1 MSSPTNAIS
10 KVLGHPKAPRL
21 ASETADDGP
30 KDTSASTDIAGLSS
44 SSSSCS
50 SGHKQQVLSHQFPP
64 STLTVPQARPDP
76 RGLERRLQREEGIS
90 KMVSVTILKRL
101 YDDLHSK
108 RHLNPQ
114 PKDGIEC
121 QKWEG
126 AGARLSS
133 WAAYLFGFSCL
144 LRTDEILKMEAEDV
158 KKDSENAI
166 IITLPRK
173 RQQYDEVETFYLY
186 ALPEEQ
192 AHLCPVRAYMAWM
205 SASPINTGYLFP
217 KIGAGDPLATDKNE
231 SMADENEQLK
241 TSRGVGARWMAV
253 ERELRVA
260 SPVPFGASAIHN
272 TALLHPPTLPNKR
285 KLSRKP
291 RRFSADGNLRLKF
304 GRRTLSIYWSTNC
317 TTPVRP
323 GQVPNPIVDDPFGS
337 RLATHKSRIC
347 QDPRRLL
354 HPLELPTVH
363 LQSPQRPL
371 SHSRRTPR
379 RHRERLLTSL
389 RSAAHPPPALALL
402 DNLTTCLSY
411 DLPELRHVG
420 ARTARAALRE
430 RRCSAAARAPHKA
443 RPDAYWEGRVRVLRV
458 RPGEGEREEEGW
470 PLFHTRLI
478 HTLPLANLVHLT
490 NTALL
495 TRLTTD
501 YGAFGDRRRCILEV
515 LTEARWAT
523 TGTWT
528 WPWIIMTPSVTEGLI
543 LQDMPTEAWRV
554 IAGTWTWSS
563 IVDWVVVI
571 EGPGDLGPFYLL
583 FLDSSCLP
591 IPQRHSFLLFHGAF
605 GDRRMSLQWRL
616 RANPLRPC
624 SQPIFDWV
632 EAGLRSSRGYS
643 EYSERA
649 VFFHSHAWLNVWVE
663 VELPELARQL
673 VKTFTTARTETPS
686 ILGTL
691 RDGRGLG
698 IQS

>member
-1 MSSPTNAIS
+1 MSHPTRTAEEHDS
-10 KVLGHPKAPRL
+10 HSAVLKFKFFAMTDSTR
-21 ASETADDGP
+21 TAG
-30 KDTSASTDIAGLSS
+30 
-44 SSSSCS
+44 
-50 SGHKQQVLSHQFPP
+50 
-64 STLTVPQARPDP
+64 
-76 RGLERRLQREEGIS
+76 
-90 KMVSVTILKRL
+90 
-101 YDDLHSK
+101 
-108 RHLNPQ
+108 
-114 PKDGIEC
+114 
-121 QKWEG
+121 
-126 AGARLSS
+126 
-133 WAAYLFGFSCL
+133 
-144 LRTDEILKMEAEDV
+144 
-158 KKDSENAI
+158 
-166 IITLPRK
+166 
-173 RQQYDEVETFYLY
+173 
-186 ALPEEQ
+186 
-192 AHLCPVRAYMAWM
+192 
-205 SASPINTGYLFP
+205 
-217 KIGAGDPLATDKNE
+217 
-231 SMADENEQLK
+231 ADENEQLK
-241 TSRGVGARWMAV
+241 TSRGFGARWMAV

-285 KLSRKP
+285 KRSHKP

-347 QDPRRLL
+347 RDPRRNL

-363 LQSPQRPL
+363 LQSPLRPL

-379 RHRERLLTSL
+379 RHRECLLTSL
-389 RSAAHPPPALALL
+389 RSAAHPPPTLALV
-402 DNLTTCLSY
+402 DNLYAQFMAIRFATDHLLED

-430 RRCSAAARAPHKA
+430 RRCSSAVRAPHKA

-458 RPGEGEREEEGW
+458 RSGEGEREEEGW

-495 TRLTTD
+495 TCLMSD

-528 WPWIIMTPSVTEGLI
+528 WPWIIMTPSVTEGLV

-605 GDRRMSLQWRL
+605 GDRRFRL
-616 RANPLRPC
+616 CMTMNL
-624 SQPIFDWV
+624 SILILPIFDWV

-663 VELPELARQL
+663 VELPELAREL
-673 VKTFTTARTETPS
+673 VKTFTTARMETPS

-691 RDGRGLG
+691 RDGRGRG

>member
-1 MSSPTNAIS
+1 MSHPTRTAEEHDS
-10 KVLGHPKAPRL
+10 HSAVLELKFFAMMDSTQTAGSFSVMRRYLGYEFDFGQIALSHLGSLPG
-21 ASETADDGP
+21 ASRKIQHRP
-30 KDTSASTDIAGLSS
+30 TSAAELRGPPPGRT
-44 SSSSCS
+44 SCTCAEIVS
-50 SGHKQQVLSHQFPP
+50 KSEVLRK
-64 STLTVPQARPDP
+64 AD
-76 RGLERRLQREEGIS
+76 LEHIS
-90 KMVSVTILKRL
+90 
-101 YDDLHSK
+101 
-108 RHLNPQ
+108 
-114 PKDGIEC
+114 
-121 QKWEG
+121 
-126 AGARLSS
+126 
-133 WAAYLFGFSCL
+133 
-144 LRTDEILKMEAEDV
+144 AEDQSRRGGV
-158 KKDSENAI
+158 MDGCG
-166 IITLPRK
+166 T
-173 RQQYDEVETFYLY
+173 
-186 ALPEEQ
+186 
-192 AHLCPVRAYMAWM
+192 RA
-205 SASPINTGYLFP
+205 
-217 KIGAGDPLATDKNE
+217 E
-231 SMADENEQLK
+231 
-241 TSRGVGARWMAV
+241 GVS
-253 ERELRVA
+253 A

-285 KLSRKP
+285 KRSRKP

-323 GQVPNPIVDDPFGS
+323 GQVPNPIVDDLFGS

-347 QDPRRLL
+347 QDPWRLL
-354 HPLELPTVH
+354 HPLELLTVH

-389 RSAAHPPPALALL
+389 QSAAHPPPALALL
-402 DNLTTCLSY
+402 DNSY
-411 DLPELRHVG
+411 PQFMAIRFATDHLLEDDLPELRHVG
-420 ARTARAALRE
+420 TRTARAALRE

-458 RPGEGEREEEGW
+458 RSGEGEREEEGW

-490 NTALL
+490 NTAL

-528 WPWIIMTPSVTEGLI
+528 WPWIVDSIMTPSVTEGLV

-605 GDRRMSLQWRL
+605 GDRRFRL
-616 RANPLRPC
+616 CMTMNLSILILVQDVLAMAPAGQTPPC

-691 RDGRGLG
+691 RDGRGRG